1 MLKRNIQQRGIY
13 CFQDNDDGRIPEKLE
28 KQWKVFENLSSDVVR
43 AIYTDIRKI
52 TRGQK
57 KYFEY
62 INE

>member
-1 MLKRNIQQRGIY
+1 MA
-13 CFQDNDDGRIPEKLE
+13 E
-28 KQWKVFENLSSDVVR
+28 KQWKGFENLSSDVAG